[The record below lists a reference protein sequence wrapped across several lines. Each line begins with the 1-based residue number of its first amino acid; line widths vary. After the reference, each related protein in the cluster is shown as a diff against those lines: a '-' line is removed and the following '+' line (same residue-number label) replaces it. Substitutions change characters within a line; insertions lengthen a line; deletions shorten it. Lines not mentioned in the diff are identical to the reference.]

1 MPRPVAVPIPPSHD
15 SVSLCAADAEIGGL
29 IPPERRREA
38 ESELTVRAC
47 RLPSGPWDVTNLSTV
62 GAEQIGLLILDGVI
76 WREVGLGG
84 RLSAELLGPGD
95 ILRPWQFDS
104 RDGLLPVAHAYT
116 VLVPATLAVLD
127 RRFATTMLPRWPQVM
142 TLLLERQTDRAF
154 RLATAQAIS
163 QLTRVDRRIA
173 ALLWHLA
180 ERWGRVSG
188 DGVVVPLP
196 LTHRMLGEL
205 VGARRPTVS
214 TALAQLVDR
223 GELSRRRDGTWLLRG
238 APQAAADPPPA
249 TPLRSA
255 EAPPAEGMT
264 FMQATPG

>member
-1 MPRPVAVPIPPSHD
+1 VPRPVAVPTTTSHD
-15 SVSLCAADAEIGGL
+15 TVSLLAADPDIGAL
-29 IPPERRREA
+29 IPADRRREA
-38 ESELTVRAC
+38 ESELTVRAS
-47 RLPSGPWDVTNLSTV
+47 RLAAGPWDVSGLAAMGSEHV
-62 GAEQIGLLILDGVI
+62 GLLVLDGVI

-95 ILRPWQFDS
+95 VLRPWQFDA
-104 RDGLLPVAHAYT
+104 RVGLLPVAHAYT

-127 RRFATTMLPRWPQVM
+127 RRFATTMLPRWPELT
-142 TLLLERQTDRAF
+142 TLLLERQTERAF

-163 QLTRVDRRIA
+163 QLTRVDRRIS

-214 TALAQLVDR
+214 TALAALVDR

-238 APQAAADPPPA
+238 APQTAADPAPA
-249 TPLRSA
+249 APLRTA
-255 EAPPAEGMT
+255 ETADGAPFVQVA
-264 FMQATPG
+264 PG

>member
-1 MPRPVAVPIPPSHD
+1 VAEPRGAPFDVPRPVAVPIPPSHD

-47 RLPSGPWDVTNLSTV
+47 RLPSGPWDVTNLTTV
-62 GAEQIGLLILDGVI
+62 GAELIGLLILDGVI

-180 ERWGRVSG
+180 ERWGRVQS
-188 DGVVVPLP
+188 DGVLVRLP
-196 LTHRMLGEL
+196 LTHEMLSQLIAVRRPSVTVGLGEL
-205 VGARRPTVS
+205 
-214 TALAQLVDR
+214 
-223 GELSRRRDGTWLLRG
+223 RRRGSVVPAEGGGWLLRG
-238 APQAAADPPPA
+238 EPVA
-249 TPLRSA
+249 TLGAGSVRA
-255 EAPPAEGMT
+255 LVG
-264 FMQATPG
+264 

>member
-1 MPRPVAVPIPPSHD
+1 VPRPVAVPIPQGHD
-15 SVSLCAADAEIGGL
+15 SVSLCAADTEIGAL
-29 IPPERRREA
+29 IPSDRRREA
-38 ESELTVRAC
+38 ESELTVRAS
-47 RLPSGPWDVTNLSTV
+47 RLAAGPWDVSSYAAV
-62 GAEQIGLLILDGVI
+62 GAEQVGLLILDGVI

-95 ILRPWQFDS
+95 ILRPWQFDD

-116 VLVPATLAVLD
+116 VLVPATLAVID
-127 RRFATTMLPRWPQVM
+127 RRFATTVLPRWPQVM

-249 TPLRSA
+249 TSLHGDA
-255 EAPPAEGMT
+255 APPEGGMT
-264 FMQATPG
+264 FMQAAPG